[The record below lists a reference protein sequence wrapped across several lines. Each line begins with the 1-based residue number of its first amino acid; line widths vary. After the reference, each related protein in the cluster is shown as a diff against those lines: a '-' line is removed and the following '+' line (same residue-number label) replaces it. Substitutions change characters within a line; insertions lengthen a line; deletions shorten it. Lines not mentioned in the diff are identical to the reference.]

1 MDTNTGI
8 HRGTSPRR
16 GRARRGVVSPPAS
29 RLVQGTF
36 KSNAP
41 QNKESNAPRSST
53 KNPTP
58 NSGKM
63 NLMASVSRSS
73 GLGKDG
79 DEQASVFSAK
89 NSVVIEP

>member
-8 HRGTSPRR
+8 HRGTSTRR

-41 QNKESNAPRSST
+41 QNKESNAPRSSS
-53 KNPTP
+53 KDMP

-79 DEQASVFSAK
+79 DEQASVFSAE